1 MLMPPFR
8 GVAAV
13 AGIAGLA
20 DEHGFILVDET
31 LRSPRYR
38 NIYAA
43 GASVASVS
51 AAGKAHRTAYVIDSM
66 VNAVV
71 RNIRDQIDGREPGAR
86 PSWSPVSLAD
96 LGAAGLAFV
105 ASPEAALGPE
115 HGVAA
120 GDWVQMSRCAAC
132 DVGAGAKAA
141 PLR

>member
-8 GVAAV
+8 AIAAV
-13 AGIAGLA
+13 ADVEGLA
-20 DEHGFILVDET
+20 NERGFILVDET
-31 LRSPRYR
+31 LRNPRYR

-43 GASVASVS
+43 GAGVASPS
-51 AAGKAHRTAYVIDSM
+51 AAAEAHRSAYVIDSM

-71 RNIRDQIDGREPGAR
+71 RNIRDQIDGREPGAC
-86 PSWSPVSLAD
+86 PNWSPVNLAD

-105 ASPEAALGPE
+105 AAPEAALSPE

-120 GDWVQMSRCAAC
+120 GDWVQMSRCSAC

-141 PLR
+141 FLR